1 MGCDS
6 YGQVL
11 TGKRELVAAQ
21 LAKRAVCS
29 GAEKSV
35 AIFATRNMLNF
46 AFNHNYWKS
55 YELAQRIYRDP
66 VHNIIP
72 LRDDT
77 AEENLMIRLI
87 DTVEFQRLRRIK
99 QLGLGLYTYQ
109 GAEHSRFTHSLGALH
124 LMTRILDQLSGAT
137 HIAPADRAAARA
149 AALLHDVGH
158 GPFSHA
164 MEKVLGVHHEQ
175 MTMLSVT
182 SNETGLNATLKS
194 FSVEL
199 PERVAAIIEGTF
211 KPAALAQLVSSQL
224 DVDRMDYLLRD
235 SLMTG
240 AKYGLYDLEWIIN
253 ALQIDQDADRIY
265 VTARGLHAVE
275 EYLQARYYMFR
286 QVYFHRTLR
295 SAEAVLRSALRRA
308 LELISQKKEVWCVAG
323 SAFEKLLRREPLTI
337 IEHLS
342 MDDSDVIFHA
352 KQWQQSADAVLRDL
366 SCRFVNRRLFKAIDL
381 DMPPDERADFLNDAR
396 TVVARAGFA
405 PEYYFIEDRASD
417 VPYYNYYTAGG
428 VEPHIYVEDGYAR
441 PVIREIS
448 EVSEV
453 VRALGR
459 GYELH
464 RICFP
469 AEVKDEVY
477 RLYHAMPSARSS
489 ANASR

>member
-1 MGCDS
+1 MS
-6 YGQVL
+6 
-11 TGKRELVAAQ
+11 
-21 LAKRAVCS
+21 
-29 GAEKSV
+29 
-35 AIFATRNMLNF
+35 
-46 AFNHNYWKS
+46 
-55 YELAQRIYRDP
+55 QRIYRDP

-72 LRDDT
+72 LRDDS
-77 AEENLMIRLI
+77 AEGQLMIRLI
-87 DTVEFQRLRRIK
+87 DTPEFQRLRRIK

-124 LMTRILDQLSGAT
+124 LMTRILDQLSDRFEIGL
-137 HIAPADRAAARA
+137 ADRAAARA

-175 MTMLSVT
+175 LTMQAVT
-182 SNETGLNATLKS
+182 STETSLCKALQS
-194 FSVEL
+194 YSAEL
-199 PERVAAIIEGTF
+199 PERVASIIEGTF

-253 ALQIDQDADRIY
+253 ALQIDEQGDRIY
-265 VTARGLHAVE
+265 VAARGVYAVE

-308 LELISQKKEVWCVAG
+308 LELVEKGEPVW
-323 SAFEKLLRREPLTI
+323 SAPGTSFEKILRRQALSIT
-337 IEHLS
+337 EHLEL
-342 MDDSDVIFHA
+342 DDSDVIFHM
-352 KQWQQSADAVLRDL
+352 KQWQHSDDEVLKDL
-366 SCRFVNRRLFKAIDL
+366 SQRFVGRRLFKAIDL
-381 DMPPDERADFLNDAR
+381 DMPEGERKDFLDA
-396 TVVARAGFA
+396 ARAVVVKGGFL

-417 VPYYNYYTAGG
+417 VPYYGYYTPEG
-428 VEPHIYVEDGYAR
+428 VEPRTRIYVEDGYAHPR
-441 PVIREIS
+441 LREIS
-448 EVSEV
+448 EVSEA
-453 VRALGR
+453 VRGLGR

-477 RLYHAMPSARSS
+477 RLYHSTTSAPQAV
-489 ANASR
+489 ANRQA